1 MTDQTVLDRLKEA
14 FPSEYIGESSTDH
27 RFRFAPRA
35 MIWVRKSNL
44 NIARIEI
51 THMSNYLSNFPNK
64 DELRRAID
72 NPAFGVQRH
81 PTQTKVEC
89 LFGTHNVDR
98 LIEALKGRMAKA

>member
-1 MTDQTVLDRLKEA
+1 MKEQTVLDRLMEA
-14 FPSEYIGESSTDH
+14 FPSEYIGESTTDH

-44 NIARIEI
+44 NLARIEI

-64 DELRRAID
+64 DELRKVID

-81 PTQTKVEC
+81 KTQTKDER
-89 LFGTHNVDR
+89 LFGPHNVDR
-98 LIEALKGRMAKA
+98 LIEALKGVQ

>member
-1 MTDQTVLDRLKEA
+1 MTEQTVLDRLMEA
-14 FPSEYIGESSTDH
+14 FPSEYSGETSTDH
-27 RFRFAPRA
+27 VFRFAPTKA

-64 DELRRAID
+64 DELRKVID

-81 PTQTKVEC
+81 KTQTKDER
-89 LFGTHNVDR
+89 LFGPHNVDR
-98 LIEALKGRMAKA
+98 LIEALKGVR